1 MGPLL
6 MSTLKS
12 YNPST
17 GELVGEVPVTQQK
30 HIPQMIEESRR
41 VQPEWARMGH
51 SDRHELLLKAFRDI
65 KEREEELASLITREM
80 GKPIREGLIEAG
92 SLTSHIEEELSEIET
107 AVAPETFKDEK
118 SSSTVYRDPL
128 GVCAA
133 ITPWNFPLSM
143 PSWMVVPA
151 LATGNVVLL
160 KPSEE
165 TPLCGQIF
173 VDILNKHLP
182 PHVLKVI
189 HGADEQG
196 KKLVNSN
203 VDLIAFTGSR
213 ETGKDIL
220 RSASQTFKRV
230 VLEMG
235 GKDPLIILESADLQK
250 AAKFAAFNS
259 FRNCGQV
266 CVSTERIFVPEQL
279 AEQFESLLVKVVNE
293 LELGDGLK
301 ETTTLGPMVNSK
313 QRDHVLAQIEE
324 AVSDGAVILHG
335 GSGHHDNFI
344 EPTVLTKITESMS
357 IARDETFGPVACI
370 TPVSSVEEAIQKANA
385 TPFGLGAAVFGEDTE
400 ETSSVARQLT
410 AGMVGINQG
419 VAPGVRGTPWIGA
432 RESGFGF
439 HKSKDGHRQFTQ
451 ARVVTNR
458 H

>member
-1 MGPLL
+1 

-17 GELVGEVPVTQQK
+17 GTLVGQVTITDPLE
-30 HIPQMIEESRR
+30 IPGMVEKSRSA
-41 VQPEWARMGH
+41 QPGWLQIGH
-51 SDRHELLLKAFRDI
+51 SGRNELLMDAYHDI
-65 KEREEELASLITREM
+65 KYQERELASLITQEM

-92 SLTSHIEEELSEIET
+92 SLTSHIKEELIEIEA
-107 AVAPETFKDEK
+107 AVAPETFKDK
-118 SSSTVYRDPL
+118 RSSSTVYRDPL
-128 GVCAA
+128 GICAA

-143 PSWMVVPA
+143 PSWMVIPA

-165 TPLCGQIF
+165 TPLCGQAFI
-173 VDILNKHLP
+173 DILNKHLP
-182 PHVLKVI
+182 PDVLQVV

-196 KKLVNSN
+196 KKLVKSN

-220 RSASQTFKRV
+220 RSASHNFKRV

-235 GKDPLIILESADLQK
+235 GKDPLIVLESADLEK
-250 AAKFAAFNS
+250 TARFAAFNS
-259 FRNCGQV
+259 FRNSGQV
-266 CVSTERIFVPEQL
+266 CVSTERIFVPEKL
-279 AEQFESLLVKVVNE
+279 ADQFESLLVKAVGE
-293 LELGDGLK
+293 LELGDGLE

-313 QRDHVLAQIEE
+313 QRDHVLNQIED
-324 AVSDGAVILHG
+324 AVSDGAVILLG
-335 GSGHHDNFI
+335 GNGHQDNFVT
-344 EPTVLTKITESMS
+344 PTVLTEVTESMS

-370 TPVSSVEEAIQKANA
+370 TRVSSVEEAIRKANS
-385 TPFGLGAAVFGEDTE
+385 TPFGLGATVFGDDAE

-410 AGMVGINQG
+410 AGMIGINQG
-419 VAPGVRGTPWIGA
+419 VAPCVRGTPWIGA

-439 HKSKDGHRQFTQ
+439 HKSKEGHRQFTQ

-458 H
+458 L